1 VSYLIVVGVDGSDNA
16 THALRWAGEEA
27 QLRGGSV
34 TALLAWQFPL
44 IGIPGAFD
52 PQELEGNAKQSLVSQ
67 VAEAGLPEG
76 IEVNQIVAQG
86 DPGASL
92 IHSCDQLEAD
102 LLVLGA
108 RHRGGFAG
116 VAMDA
121 VSGVACPVV
130 IVKPLS
136 GDANDGAD
144 ASTTANSAQAPA
156 A

>member
-16 THALRWAGEEA
+16 THALRWAGQEA
-27 QLRGGSV
+27 QLRAGTV
-34 TALLAWQFPL
+34 TAVLAWQFPL

-52 PQELEGNAKQSLVSQ
+52 PDELEGRAKQSLNAQ
-67 VAEAGLPEG
+67 LEEAGIPADV
-76 IEVNQIVAQG
+76 EVNQIVAQG

-130 IVKPLS
+130 IVKPQP
-136 GDANDGAD
+136 A
-144 ASTTANSAQAPA
+144 TAEA
-156 A
+156 AAA